1 MSGEVLPR
9 PERLNGT
16 KNCELA
22 ALLVTLGF
30 EPVDRQMQV
39 ATGQGVKGG
48 SLGYWRFLPGHPE
61 GRFSLKEVLRH
72 GLDPLQGMQVGRGFY
87 VEQAYIAAAFHNYRL
102 LVESVM
108 HGARVRYAA
117 GREAYGCA
125 TRPWVLERVEGR
137 GMREECGAGELG
149 EFLATGTRNTELA
162 AALVTL
168 GFAPDGGVAGGLT
181 LAHERRGK
189 VWMFA
194 PVSCDGKWRLDERL
208 ARWQDDAWCGR
219 PGNNDPIACMADGFY
234 NLRQLRRGLRDAQV
248 WVRAQNGRRSVMVKR
263 DADASVWAKAERFL
277 ND

>member
-1 MSGEVLPR
+1 
-9 PERLNGT
+9 
-16 KNCELA
+16 
-22 ALLVTLGF
+22 
-30 EPVDRQMQV
+30 
-39 ATGQGVKGG
+39 
-48 SLGYWRFLPGHPE
+48 
-61 GRFSLKEVLRH
+61 
-72 GLDPLQGMQVGRGFY
+72 
-87 VEQAYIAAAFHNYRL
+87 
-102 LVESVM
+102 
-108 HGARVRYAA
+108 
-117 GREAYGCA
+117 
-125 TRPWVLERVEGR
+125 
-137 GMREECGAGELG
+137 MREECGAAELG

-234 NLRQLRRGLRDAQV
+234 NLRQLRRRLRDAQV

-277 ND
+277 SK

>member
-1 MSGEVLPR
+1 MSGEVLPK

-16 KNCELA
+16 RNCELA

-48 SLGYWRFLPGHPE
+48 SLGYWRFLPNPPALGY
-61 GRFSLKEVLRH
+61 SLKAVLRYGVDVRKMARAAAH
-72 GLDPLQGMQVGRGFY
+72 EVAG
-87 VEQAYIAAAFHNYRL
+87 EQLWIAAGYHNFRL
-102 LVESVM
+102 LVENMM
-108 HGARVRYAA
+108 HGGALRLVRLQSWNMS
-117 GREAYGCA
+117 G
-125 TRPWVLERVEGR
+125 PWVLQRADGGE
-137 GMREECGAGELG
+137 GMREECGMVALR
-149 EFLATGTRNTELA
+149 EFMATGTRNTELA

-168 GFAPDGGVAGGLT
+168 GFEPDAAVTGGLKVQ
-181 LAHERRGK
+181 HEARGR

-194 PVSCDGKWRLDERL
+194 PVSVDGRWQLQERIF
-208 ARWQDDAWCGR
+208 RWQDDIWCGQ
-219 PGNNDPIACMADGFY
+219 PENNDPIACLADGFY

-277 ND
+277 SK